1 MEPPPECR
9 QETPALTEAAAEFLR
24 LIGGCP
30 PPPAP
35 GLPFIPQA
43 VPGGGVLGAAGGDT
57 GSGRRGTGLGGL
69 SRINGEGL
77 SPAGGG
83 AGRR

>member
-1 MEPPPECR
+1 MLPPLPGGPAAGTPRRGMEPPPECR

-43 VPGGGVLGAAGGDT
+43 VPGGGSSVQ
-57 GSGRRGTGLGGL
+57 REGTPA
-69 SRINGEGL
+69 
-77 SPAGGG
+77 PAGGG
-83 AGRR
+83 RGLGA